1 MTRPLTA
8 SGTISHPECFEYV
21 KNGHTCVVRIGHFSG
36 PVQVQM
42 NCPEYIASLNAL
54 LHQVLQWAIMCIRKY
69 VFYVKGANLILQKYL
84 WISKMTFA

>member
-1 MTRPLTA
+1 MQFPVLISTPHVITKMTRPLTA

-42 NCPEYIASLNAL
+42 NCPEYIASLNGL
-54 LHQVLQWAIMCIRKY
+54 LHQVL
-69 VFYVKGANLILQKYL
+69 
-84 WISKMTFA
+84 